1 MYTSK
6 RDPYVC
12 IQLVYL
18 YRVLPCFV
26 QDVLPLVQKA

>member
-1 MYTSK
+1 MKTPK
-6 RDPYVC
+6 RAAYIF